1 MYNIYIYTYNTY
13 TYIYIYNKN
22 VIFIRGHINP
32 RRFLRLQERVDAG
45 CHRGGTGAVAHRLRG
60 PVARSFLGDA
70 TTRHHQW
77 LMMVNMVN
85 I

>member
-1 MYNIYIYTYNTY
+1 MYIIYIYTYNTY
-13 TYIYIYNKN
+13 TYIYIYNIN

-60 PVARSFLGDA
+60 PSEFVPWGCN
-70 TTRHHQW
+70 HQTPS
-77 LMMVNMVN
+77 MVNDG
-85 I
+85 